1 VVRRFSLTDILL
13 VNRLQG
19 QVACLDLETA
29 LLWSPAPL
37 PFAVLECLSLNMS
50 RTATFVKNSPP
61 TDGAIQGF
69 LQAWDRSDRLSC
81 DVAFVAP
88 SLDGS
93 AATADVWQDL
103 LEHLARIKGES
114 GVQRIFA
121 TIPESG
127 PASEVFRQAGF
138 SAYAGRR
145 VLRLEQ
151 IPRGLAGAPSSHCRP
166 AGEHDG
172 EALQRLRN
180 SVTPRPVQ
188 HAEGTGQ
195 VRRDPT
201 AILPWWKSRE
211 TRECV
216 WTENAA
222 IKAYLRTVV
231 GEEGHWLRIL
241 LEPGDARRADAILND
256 ALSLLA
262 SYAPRPVYCAVREY
276 EGGLQGALNALG
288 FEHAASE
295 LLMVKHTTLRTRV
308 PVGKLSPALEK
319 SVETA
324 APISTSNRYLDQA

>member
-1 VVRRFSLTDILL
+1 MVRRFNLADILL

-19 QVACLDLETA
+19 QVACLDLETT

-37 PFAVLECLSLNMS
+37 PLAVLECLSLNMS
-50 RTATFVKNSPP
+50 RTTTFVKNSPA
-61 TDGAIQGF
+61 TDGAMQGF

-81 DVAFVAP
+81 DVEFVAP

-93 AATADVWQDL
+93 AAADVWQDL

-127 PASEVFRQAGF
+127 PASDVFRQAGF
-138 SAYAGRR
+138 SAYAGRD
-145 VLRLEQ
+145 VLRLER
-151 IPRGLAGAPSSHCRP
+151 IPHGLAAAPSSHCLP

-180 SVTPRPVQ
+180 SLTPRPVQ

-211 TRECV
+211 TKECI
-216 WTENAA
+216 WTDNAET
-222 IKAYLRTVV
+222 KAFLRTVV

-256 ALSLLA
+256 ALCLLA
-262 SYAPRPVYCAVREY
+262 PYPPRPVYCAVREY

-288 FEHAASE
+288 FEHVASE
-295 LLMVKHTTLRTRV
+295 LLMVKHTTVRTRV

-319 SVETA
+319 GVETA
-324 APISTSNRYLDQA
+324 APISTSNRYVDQA

>member
-50 RTATFVKNSPP
+50 RTATFVKNSPS
-61 TDGAIQGF
+61 TDGDMQGF
-69 LQAWDRSDRLSC
+69 LQAWDRADRLSC
-81 DVAFVAP
+81 DVEFVAP

-93 AATADVWQDL
+93 AATAGVWQDL

-114 GVQRIFA
+114 GVHRIFA
-121 TIPESG
+121 TIPQSG
-127 PASEVFRQAGF
+127 PASDVFRQAGF
-138 SAYAGRR
+138 NAYAGRH
-145 VLRLEQ
+145 VLRLER
-151 IPRGLAGAPSSHCRP
+151 IPSGLAAVPSSHCHS

-172 EALQRLRN
+172 EALQRLR
-180 SVTPRPVQ
+180 SALTPRPVQ
-188 HAEGTGQ
+188 HAEGSSQ

-211 TRECV
+211 TNECV
-216 WTENAA
+216 WTEDGE

-241 LEPGDARRADAILND
+241 LEPGDAGRADAILND

-262 SYAPRPVYCAVREY
+262 SYPRHPVYCAVREY

-288 FEHAASE
+288 FEHVASE
-295 LLMVKHTTLRTRV
+295 LLMVKHTTVRTRV

-319 SVETA
+319 GVETA
-324 APISTSNRYLDQA
+324 APISTASQYLDQA

>member
-1 VVRRFSLTDILL
+1 VVRRFSLADILL

-37 PFAVLECLSLNMS
+37 PLAVLEFLSLNMS
-50 RTATFVKNSPP
+50 RTTTFVQNRSS
-61 TDGAIQGF
+61 TDGATQGF

-93 AATADVWQDL
+93 AATADIWQDL
-103 LEHLARIKGES
+103 LEYLARIKGES

-138 SAYAGRR
+138 NAYAGRQ
-145 VLRLEQ
+145 VLRLER
-151 IPRGLAGAPSSHCRP
+151 IPRGLAAAPSSRCHP

-172 EALQRLRN
+172 EAFQRLR
-180 SVTPRPVQ
+180 SSLTPRPVQ

-195 VRRDPT
+195 ARRDPT

-211 TRECV
+211 NKEWV
-216 WTENAA
+216 WTENGG

-241 LEPGDARRADAILND
+241 LEPGDAGRADAILND
-256 ALSLLA
+256 ALCLLA
-262 SYAPRPVYCAVREY
+262 SYPPRPVYCAVREY
-276 EGGLQGALNALG
+276 EAGVQGALNALG
-288 FEHAASE
+288 FEHVASE
-295 LLMVKHTTLRTRV
+295 LLMVKHTTVRKRV

-319 SVETA
+319 GVETA
-324 APISTSNRYLDQA
+324 APISTSSRYPDQA